1 MKQLKPQHVLLFLL
15 GVMLVLAPVVYFMP
29 EDGVKVAGTEVNFM
43 TKEDFFHPK
52 VQENADV
59 DDIFN
64 SIDTSMNGNTQPIKP
79 LIKHQNGSN
88 GDMGAP
94 GGGSY
99 EVESVVDLQMTD
111 AGKTNLNN
119 FFSALSGAAGQ
130 GERISI
136 LHYGDSQIEG
146 DRMTGFIRERIQN
159 QFGGNGPGLI
169 PATNVYDTYAFNQ
182 TYSDNF
188 QRYTCFG
195 GARLK
200 SAKYGVMASA
210 SRFTPEY
217 KTESEEELDS
227 ILLELEEQTG
237 WIEVGPSSRGFSRV
251 RSFNNVKMHYNS
263 CIAPTMLRVY
273 QDGSIIHE
281 DSLIMDGGQHTVHLS
296 FPSTPGPLKFEFT
309 GKISPNVCAFSLEGD
324 IGVQVSNIGMRG
336 SSGTVWGSMN
346 HGVLG
351 TMYREANTKLVI
363 MQFGG
368 NSVPSFTDSTSV
380 RNFAS
385 YFKGQI
391 NAVKRLNPGA
401 MVIVIG
407 PSDMSKYEEGLYNT
421 YPLLPYCID
430 RMIAATKETG
440 SAYWNLYAA
449 MGGYNS
455 MPAWVEKG
463 MAGSDYIHFS
473 GAGSKFAAQM
483 FYNALMS
490 EYNLW
495 KGN

>member
-1 MKQLKPQHVLLFLL
+1 MKELKPYHVLFFVL
-15 GVMLVLAPVVYFMP
+15 GVMLVLSPVVYFMP
-29 EDGVKVAGTEVNFM
+29 EEGVNIGGATINFM
-43 TKEDFFHPK
+43 TKDDFLHPK
-52 VQENADV
+52 KQENADV
-59 DDIFN
+59 DDIFS
-64 SIDTSMNGNTQPIKP
+64 SIDTSMNATTPPKP

-88 GDMGAP
+88 GNMGAP

-99 EVESVVDLQMTD
+99 EVESVVDLLMSD
-111 AGKTNLNN
+111 AGKENLYR
-119 FFSALSGAAGQ
+119 FFESLSGAASRQ
-130 GERISI
+130 ERISI

-146 DRMTGFIRERIQN
+146 DRITGFVRERIQN
-159 QFGGNGPGLI
+159 QFGGNGPGMI

-182 TYSDNF
+182 SYSENF
-188 QRYTCFG
+188 KRYTCFG
-195 GARLK
+195 GARL
-200 SAKYGVMASA
+200 SNSKYGAMASA

-217 KTESEEELDS
+217 KLETENTIDS
-227 ILLELEEQTG
+227 LELTEQTA
-237 WIEVGPSSRGFSRV
+237 WIEVGPSNRARSRA

-273 QDGSIIHE
+273 QDGNIIHE

-296 FPSTPGPLKFEFT
+296 FPSTPSKLKFEFK

-324 IGVQVSNIGMRG
+324 YGVQVSNIGMRG
-336 SSGTVWGSMN
+336 SSGTIWGAMN
-346 HGVLG
+346 HGVLA

-368 NSVPSFTDSTSV
+368 NSVPSFKDSTSV

-385 YFKGQI
+385 YFKSQI
-391 NAVKRLNPGA
+391 NMVKRLNPGA

-407 PSDMSKYEEGLYNT
+407 PSDMSKLDEGIYNT
-421 YPLLPYCID
+421 YPLLPYCVD
-430 RMIAATKETG
+430 RMIAATKESG
-440 SAYWNLYAA
+440 GAYWNLYAG

-483 FYNALMS
+483 FYNAIMV
-490 EYNLW
+490 EYNTW

>member
-1 MKQLKPQHVLLFLL
+1 MKELKPQHVLFFLL
-15 GVMLVLAPVVYFMP
+15 GLMLVLSPVVYFMP
-29 EDGVKVAGTEVNFM
+29 EDGVKVGRAEFDFM
-43 TKEDFFHPK
+43 SKEDFFHPK
-52 VQENADV
+52 KQENADV
-59 DDIFN
+59 DDIFDM
-64 SIDTSMNGNTQPIKP
+64 DTSVNAKTPVRKP
-79 LIKHQNGSN
+79 LKKHKNGSN
-88 GDMGAP
+88 GNMGAP

-99 EVESVVDLQMTD
+99 EVESLVDFQMTD
-111 AGKTNLNN
+111 AGKSNLHQ
-119 FFSALSGAAGQ
+119 FFTKLSSAASQ
-130 GERISI
+130 QQRISI

-146 DRMTGFIRERIQN
+146 DRITGFVRERIQN
-159 QFGGNGPGLI
+159 QFGGNGPGMI

-182 TYSDNF
+182 TFSENF
-188 QRYTCFG
+188 KRYTSFG
-195 GARLK
+195 GASLK
-200 SAKYGVMASA
+200 SRKYGAMASA

-217 KTESEEELDS
+217 VLETENSLDS
-227 ILLELEEQTG
+227 LELEEQTG
-237 WIEVGPSSRGFSRV
+237 WIEVGPSGRARSRA
-251 RSFNNVKMHYNS
+251 RSFNNVRMHYNS

-273 QDGSIIHE
+273 QNGEVIHE
-281 DSLIMDGGQHTVHLS
+281 DSLIMDGGQHTVLLT
-296 FPSTPGPLKFEFT
+296 FPSTPGPLKFEFKA
-309 GKISPNVCAFSLEGD
+309 KISPNICAFSLEGD
-324 IGVQVSNIGMRG
+324 YGVQVSNIGMRG
-336 SSGTVWGSMN
+336 SSGTVWGRMN
-346 HGVLG
+346 HGNLA
-351 TMYREANTKLVI
+351 TMYREVNTKMVI

-368 NSVPSFTDSTSV
+368 NSVPSFKDSASV
-380 RNFAS
+380 RNFAG

-473 GAGSKFAAQM
+473 GAGTKFAAQM
-483 FYNALMS
+483 FYNSLMV
-490 EYNLW
+490 EYNSW
-495 KGN
+495 KGQ

>member
-1 MKQLKPQHVLLFLL
+1 MKELKPQHVLLFLL
-15 GVMLVLAPVVYFMP
+15 GVLLVLAPVMYFVP
-29 EDGVKVAGTEVNFM
+29 EGGWNIGGVKVKYM
-43 TKEDFFHPK
+43 TKEDFLHPK
-52 VQENADV
+52 KQENADV
-59 DDIFN
+59 EDIFK
-64 SIDTSMNGNTQPIKP
+64 IDTSLNAEIPAKKP
-79 LIKHQNGSN
+79 LVKHTNGSN

-99 EVESVVDLQMTD
+99 EVESEVNLQMTD
-111 AGKTNLNN
+111 AGKQNLNS
-119 FFSALSGAAGQ
+119 FFETMSNAAA
-130 GERISI
+130 EKKRISI

-169 PATNVYDTYAFNQ
+169 PATNVYNTYAFDQ
-182 TYSDNF
+182 TFSENF

-195 GARLK
+195 GERLK
-200 SAKYGVMASA
+200 NRKYGAMASA

-217 KTESEEELDS
+217 ELKTENTLDS
-227 ILLELEEQTG
+227 LDLKEQVG
-237 WIEVGPSSRGFSRV
+237 WIEVGPSARARTRA

-273 QDGSIIHE
+273 QGGEIIHE
-281 DSLIMDGGQHTVHLS
+281 DSLIMDGGQHSVHLS
-296 FPSTPGPLKFEFT
+296 FASTPGPLKFEFT
-309 GKISPNVCAFSLEGD
+309 GKISPNICAFSLEGD
-324 IGVQVSNIGMRG
+324 YGVQVSNIGMRG

-346 HGVLG
+346 QNVLA
-351 TMYREANTKLVI
+351 TMYREVNTKMVI

-380 RNFAS
+380 RNFAN

-473 GAGSKFAAQM
+473 NAGSNYAAQL
-483 FYNALMS
+483 FYNALMT
-490 EYNLW
+490 EYNTW